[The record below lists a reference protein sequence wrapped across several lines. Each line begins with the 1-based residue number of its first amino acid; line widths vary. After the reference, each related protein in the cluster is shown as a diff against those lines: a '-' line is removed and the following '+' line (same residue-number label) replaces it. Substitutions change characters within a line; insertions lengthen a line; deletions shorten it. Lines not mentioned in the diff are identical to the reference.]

1 MLCLMNTMIKKIFLI
16 KLKAD
21 PIVREYG
28 KNPTISRTL
37 PKSFARLINKYSIM
51 KVDLQG
57 KNIGPVDKFHL
68 SLWSKSRRYRSP
80 VKDIES
86 DVVNNFSLSVESI
99 PSKTCRVVIAFLLI
113 ILNVNYLQ
121 AQIGCQSE
129 EPIFSHASGFYADS
143 IKLTL
148 SLGSSGGE
156 IRYTLDCSEPTISSP
171 IYSHPIVIRTPTVV
185 RARVFRMGCPPG
197 RIVSHSYFV
206 KQKFVLP
213 VLSVITAP
221 SNLWGDQG
229 IYTHYDER
237 GAEWERPATIEFFE
251 ENGLLAFAA
260 DVGIRIHGGT
270 SRAFDKKSL
279 RYYFR
284 SEYGQSKLRYRL
296 FPSKSIEEFKCFVTA
311 AMFQDAPGN
320 SAYGN
325 GTLLR
330 DAVVQEL
337 GRRIEPAIALGNRPI
352 ILFLAGKPWGIY
364 NLIERIDEHFLET
377 NFGIKPGDIIENFS
391 EAREGSIK
399 RWDQLMVLFQ
409 SNDFS
414 QTEPYQMAGKLI
426 DFRNFTRYHLVE
438 IYSGNMDWPDYNNF
452 AYCGYRNGDQWRW
465 LLWDLDNTFAF
476 ITANTFE
483 LATDDTIRGTLILR
497 KLLQNDQ
504 YRTYFLNECADLF
517 NSAFLPERVCAII
530 DSLAAIIRADI
541 DFEIQCWGGSRANWE
556 AAVEYLKFFA
566 RERWGRLWQ
575 YAMWELDVPAIHQLT
590 LLPPKTGMGWVKVNT
605 VMVTSYPWNGFYFE
619 DVPIT
624 LEAIPNW
631 GFRFN
636 RWSENFNDTDDQIIL
651 RLKSDYSIAP
661 IFIAQA
667 EPDNLVINEINY
679 HSGPGYDPEDWVELY
694 NPIDRALD
702 IGGWHFKDDQNSHD
716 FQFPVGTRIEAKG
729 FLILCRNQAAFRRC
743 FPEVTNV
750 IGDLPFGL
758 SSDGDA
764 VRIYHVDGS
773 LIDSVRF
780 ESQSPWPAKAN
791 GTGATLELIDPAL
804 DNCQPIHWRA
814 SPGYGSPGRPN
825 RYLPQVISLLV
836 KSKDDSTSYTN
847 SREIRIEMTEHDPD
861 GQVIKWLLTEEPMQP
876 HADDFILT
884 ARPTQYYIQGHE
896 GLVTIYAWVLDNDGQ
911 VSELTA
917 SSHATIKMEL
927 IDPQQLEAL
936 QEQPNQAAQDDMLI
950 CFPNPFNQHITIL
963 IRSSQSCPINLSIFN
978 IGGELIK
985 SISIE
990 QPNLPQHQIGWDG
1003 TDADGRTVPSGIYLI
1018 QLQSRM
1024 GQRIVKAAMIK

>member
-1 MLCLMNTMIKKIFLI
+1 MNTMIKKMFLI
-16 KLKAD
+16 KLKVDLIA
-21 PIVREYG
+21 RQYG
-28 KNPTISRTL
+28 KNPTINRTL
-37 PKSFARLINKYSIM
+37 LKSFARLMYKYNTM
-51 KVDLQG
+51 KGDLQG
-57 KNIGPVDKFHL
+57 KNIGGIDKFHL
-68 SLWSKSRRYRSP
+68 SLWLRSRRYRSP
-80 VKDIES
+80 AKDIAS
-86 DVVNNFSLSVESI
+86 GMGDSCSPSFESI
-99 PSKTCRVVIAFLLI
+99 ASATYRIAIAFFLI
-113 ILNVNYLQ
+113 ILNVNYVQ
-121 AQIGCQSE
+121 AQISCQAE
-129 EPIFSHASGFYADS
+129 EPIFSHPSGFYDDS

-148 SLGSSGGE
+148 SLGSPGGE

-171 IYSHPIVIRTPTVV
+171 IYSHPIVIRTTTVV
-185 RARVFRMGCPPG
+185 RARVFRMGCPHG
-197 RIVSHSYFV
+197 RVVSHSYFMN
-206 KQKFVLP
+206 QKFLLP

-229 IYTHYDER
+229 IYTNYDKR

-260 DVGIRIHGGT
+260 DVGIRIHGGS
-270 SRAFDKKSL
+270 SRVFDKKSL

-337 GRRIEPAIALGNRPI
+337 GRRVEPAIALGNRPI

-377 NFGIKPGDIIENFS
+377 NFGIKPADIIENFS

-399 RWDQLMVLFQ
+399 RWDQLMALFQ

-414 QTEPYQMAGKLI
+414 QTEPYQMAQELI

-452 AYCGYRNGDQWRW
+452 AYCGYQNGDQWRW

-517 NSAFLPERVCAII
+517 NSAFLPERVCVII
-530 DSLAAIIRADI
+530 DSLAAIIRPDI
-541 DFEIQCWGGSRANWE
+541 DFEIQCWGGSRADWE
-556 AAVEYLKFFA
+556 AGVEYLKFFA
-566 RERWGRLWQ
+566 RERLKRLWQ
-575 YAMWELDVPAIHQLT
+575 YAMWELDVPAIHRLT
-590 LLPPKTGMGWVKVNT
+590 LLPPRTGMGRVKVNT
-605 VMVTSYPWNGFYFE
+605 VMVASYPWNGSYFE
-619 DVPIT
+619 DIPIT

-631 GFRFN
+631 GFRFD
-636 RWSENFNDTDDQIIL
+636 RWSGNVNDTDDQIIL
-651 RLKSDYSIAP
+651 RLKSDQSIAP

-667 EPDNLVINEINY
+667 EPDKLVINEINY
-679 HSGPGYDPEDWVELY
+679 HSGPGFDPEDWVELY
-694 NPIDRALD
+694 NPTDQMLNIS
-702 IGGWHFKDDQNSHD
+702 GWHFKDDQDSHD
-716 FQFPVGTRIEAKG
+716 FRLPAGTRIETKG
-729 FLILCRNQAAFRRC
+729 FLILCRNRAAFRRC

-750 IGDLPFGL
+750 IGDIPFGL
-758 SSDGDA
+758 SSNGDA

-780 ESQSPWPAKAN
+780 ESQSPWPAEAN

-825 RYLPQVISLLV
+825 RYLPQVTSLLV
-836 KSKDDSTSYTN
+836 KSKYDSTNITN
-847 SREIRIEMTEHDPD
+847 NREVRIEMTEYDPD
-861 GQVIKWLLTEEPMQP
+861 GQVVKWMLTEAPIQP
-876 HADDFILT
+876 RADDFILN
-884 ARPTQYYIQGHE
+884 ARPTQYCIQGDE
-896 GLVTIYAWVLDNDGQ
+896 GIVTIYAWVLDNDGQ

-917 SSHATIKMEL
+917 YSQATIKMEL
-927 IDPQQLEAL
+927 VNLQQLKSP
-936 QEQPNQAAQDDMLI
+936 QEKPNQAAQDDMLF
-950 CFPNPFNQHITIL
+950 CFPNPFNQHINIL
-963 IRSSQSCPINLSIFN
+963 IRSSRSGPIYLSIFN
-978 IGGELIK
+978 PGGELIK
-985 SISIE
+985 SVSIE
-990 QPNLPQHQIGWDG
+990 RSNSPQYQIGWDG
-1003 TDADGRTVPSGIYLI
+1003 TDANGRILPSGIYLI
-1018 QLQSRM
+1018 HLRSSLGR
-1024 GQRIVKAAMIK
+1024 RTVKVAMIK

>member
-1 MLCLMNTMIKKIFLI
+1 MLSHRG
-16 KLKAD
+16 D
-21 PIVREYG
+21 S
-28 KNPTISRTL
+28 SR
-37 PKSFARLINKYSIM
+37 PSIE
-51 KVDLQG
+51 
-57 KNIGPVDKFHL
+57 IAA
-68 SLWSKSRRYRSP
+68 
-80 VKDIES
+80 
-86 DVVNNFSLSVESI
+86 
-99 PSKTCRVVIAFLLI
+99 SKTYRIAIAVIFI
-113 ILNVNYLQ
+113 MLNFNHVLAQVACQ
-121 AQIGCQSE
+121 AE
-129 EPIFSHASGFYADS
+129 EPIFSHASGFYSDS

-148 SLGSSGGE
+148 SLGSPGGE

-171 IYSHPIVIRTPTVV
+171 IYSHPITIRTTTVV
-185 RARVFRMGCPPG
+185 RARVFRMGCQPG

-206 KQKFVLP
+206 NRSFTLP

-229 IYTHYDER
+229 IYTNYDER

-279 RYYFR
+279 RYYLS

-337 GRRIEPAIALGNRPI
+337 GRRIEPAIALSNRPI
-352 ILFLAGKPWGIY
+352 ILFLAGRPWGIY

-377 NFGIKPGDIIENFS
+377 NFEIKPCDIIENFS

-399 RWDQLMVLFQ
+399 RWDQLMALFQ

-414 QTEPYQMAGKLI
+414 QPEPYQKARELI

-452 AYCGYRNGDQWRW
+452 AYCGYRSGDQWRW

-476 ITANTFE
+476 ISANTFE

-517 NSAFLPERVCAII
+517 NSALLPERVCAII
-530 DSLAAIIRADI
+530 DSLAAIIRPDI
-541 DFEIQCWGGSRANWE
+541 DFEIQRWGGSRAEWE
-556 AAVEYLKFFA
+556 SGVEYLKFFA
-566 RERWGRLWQ
+566 RERLARLWQ
-575 YAMWELDVPAIHQLT
+575 YVLWELDVKETHRLT
-590 LLPPKTGMGWVKVNT
+590 LGTPKSGMGWLKVNS
-605 VMVTSYPWNGFYFE
+605 VLVTSYPWEGRYFH
-619 DVPIT
+619 DIPIT
-624 LEAIPNW
+624 LEAIPNR
-631 GFRFN
+631 GFRFD
-636 RWSENFNDTDDQIIL
+636 RWSETGCGTDQRIIL
-651 RLKSDYSIAP
+651 RLKADQSLYP
-661 IFIAQA
+661 IFIAEA
-667 EPDNLVINEINY
+667 ELDELVINEINY
-679 HSGPGYDPEDWVELY
+679 NSGPGSNPEDWVELY
-694 NPIDRALD
+694 NPTNRTLD
-702 IGGWHFKDDQNSHD
+702 LGGWHFKDDQKSHD
-716 FQFPVGTRIEAKG
+716 FQLPMGTRIEAKG
-729 FLILCRNQAAFRRC
+729 FLILCRDQAAFRRC
-743 FPEVTNV
+743 FPKATNV
-750 IGDLPFGL
+750 IGDFPFGL
-758 SSDGDA
+758 GRDGDE
-764 VRIYHVDGS
+764 VRIYHLDGS

-780 ESQSPWPAKAN
+780 ESQSPWPTEAN

-804 DNCQPIHWRA
+804 DNCQPDHWRA

-825 RYLPQVISLLV
+825 RYLPQVTSLVV
-836 KSKDDSTSYTN
+836 KSKDDSTNVTN
-847 SREIRIEMTEHDPD
+847 SREVRIEMTEHDPD
-861 GQVIKWLLTEEPMQP
+861 GQVVKWLLTEDSMQP

-884 ARPTQYYIQGHE
+884 ARPTQYYIQGDE

-927 IDPQQLEAL
+927 FDPQQLESQ
-936 QEQPNQAAQDDMLI
+936 QEKPNPVAREDMLI
-950 CFPNPFNQHITIL
+950 CFPNPFNQHATIL
-963 IRSSQSCPINLSIFN
+963 IRSSRPGPIYLNIFN
-978 IGGELIK
+978 TAGKLIR
-985 SISIE
+985 SMSIE
-990 QPNLPQHQIGWDG
+990 QINLPQHQIRWDG
-1003 TDADGRTVPSGIYLI
+1003 TDADGRTVPSGIYVI
-1018 QLQSRM
+1018 QSQSRM
-1024 GQRIVKAAMIK
+1024 GPRTIKVAMIK